1 METETL
7 YFNASIPRVIFTKLL
22 KPIWKDI
29 IFSGMGTLVYKKNY
43 SFDIKSPNE
52 VLTRTLKGGIC
63 GTDLHLLMLDFSLD
77 VTPTIIPSPNPRYLG
92 HECVCEIVEI
102 GKEVTSI
109 KKGQRAVVQ
118 KPACCLIHQSGNLC
132 LHCSQGNFWL
142 CERDGQ
148 FATSSPYHAAGGW
161 NTGFC
166 YHENQLVVLPDS
178 ISNDQA
184 ILIEPLACSLR
195 GILKHTPEAND
206 KVLIIGA
213 GTIGLCTLVNLR
225 AVQPECDVTVLARHD
240 FQADFARQF
249 GATEVINEENILS
262 FIEKK
267 TNATMYKGE
276 LGSKTLIGGFDVIYD
291 CVGSEKTI
299 HNALKW
305 TRGRGVVVMLGID
318 LHQSKL
324 DLNPIW
330 RQEVDLIGSMVH
342 GLEDWKGKKIETFK
356 IVIELLEKGKI
367 PKELTK
373 IITHRYPLSNYK
385 EAIKTTMDK
394 KKYNSV
400 KVIFDYE
407 L

>member
-1 METETL
+1 METEIL
-7 YFNASIPRVIFTKLL
+7 YFNASVPRVIFSMLL
-22 KPIWKDI
+22 KPIWKGI
-29 IFSGMGTLVYKKNY
+29 IFSKMGPLVYKKDY
-43 SFDIKSPNE
+43 SYDIRSPNE

-63 GTDLHLLMLDFSLD
+63 GSDLHVLMLDFALN
-77 VTPTIIPSPNPRYLG
+77 VTPTIIPSPNPRYMG
-92 HECVCEIVEI
+92 HECVSEIIEI
-102 GKEVTSI
+102 GEEVTSLQ
-109 KKGQRAVVQ
+109 KGQRVVVQ
-118 KPACCLIHQSGNLC
+118 KPACCLIHHSENLC
-132 LHCSQGNFWL
+132 FHCSQGNFWL
-142 CERDGQ
+142 CEREGEY
-148 FATSSPYHAAGGW
+148 ALSSRYHAAGGW
-161 NTGFC
+161 STGFV
-166 YHENQLVVLPDS
+166 YHENQLVELPDS

-184 ILIEPLACSLR
+184 VLIEPLACALR
-195 GILKHTPEAND
+195 GILRHTPEATD
-206 KVLIIGA
+206 KILIIGA
-213 GTIGLCTLVNLR
+213 GTMGLCTLVNLR
-225 AVQPECDVTVLARHD
+225 AVQPECDITVLARHD

-267 TNATMYKGE
+267 TNATMYKGD
-276 LGSKTLIGGFDVIYD
+276 LGSKTLIGGFDIIYD

-330 RQEVDLIGSMVH
+330 RQEVNLIGSMVH
-342 GLEDWKGKKIETFK
+342 GLEDWKSKKIETFK

-367 PKELTK
+367 PKEITN
-373 IITHRYPLSNYK
+373 IITHRHSLSDYK
-385 EAIKTTMDK
+385 EAIKTAMEK

-400 KVIFDYE
+400 EVIFDYE